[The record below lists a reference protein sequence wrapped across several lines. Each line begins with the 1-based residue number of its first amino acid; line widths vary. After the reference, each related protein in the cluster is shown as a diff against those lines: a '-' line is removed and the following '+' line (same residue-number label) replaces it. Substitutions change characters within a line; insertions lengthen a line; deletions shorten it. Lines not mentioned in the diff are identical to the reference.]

1 MTQGWRSLFV
11 PRGPGLIVSFAI
23 LITFAISSLALVGWV
38 FNVVLLTS
46 IKSQWITIRVVTAI
60 CLALSAVELAF
71 LQWHPFSVRR
81 SIVLQAP
88 GVLVGLVGLLT
99 IVTYAI
105 KMITGRESSLGAA
118 PFLNLFLTSPARMA
132 LLTAIVFVIIGCA
145 LMLLATGGR
154 RAAHIAHAVV
164 VPAAMVSYLVPVSY
178 LLGVQA
184 MHGWHDVPV
193 ALHTGIGFCAISIA
207 IFCIRPDTWL
217 MRVFTGGHA
226 GSVMARRLLPALLMI
241 PLLIGWLRLY
251 GERAG
256 VFESEVGVMLVA
268 LTYTS
273 CLFWIMWMT
282 ARSVNKVDDRRRQ
295 TDEALCVS
303 EERYRNL
310 FDTMD
315 EGFSIIEMIF
325 DAEGRPADYRFLEVN
340 AAFEKQTGLHGAEGK
355 LMRDL
360 APDHEAHWF
369 EIYGKIAVTG
379 EPLRFENEARALNRW
394 YDVYAYRVGKPE
406 DRQVAIIFN
415 DITELKRAGK
425 ALQKAHDSLELRVQ
439 ERTEA
444 LRQQAELIEL
454 SHEAIFVRD
463 LDSRIVFWNSGAEE
477 TYGWTK
483 AEAVGNITHSFLKT
497 QVPVPFDEHMASL
510 MAEDRWEG
518 ELVHTRKDG
527 ARITVLSRQALQRD
541 EAGKPTAILE
551 INIDITERKRA
562 DEEIKRHAAQLEVSN
577 RELQDFA
584 FVASHDLQEP
594 LRKIQAF
601 GDQLKS
607 GHTGSLDAEGL
618 DYLDRM
624 QNAAVRMQ
632 ALIQSLLNYS
642 RVTSKAQP
650 FSQIDLAVV
659 AREAVGDLEARIRET
674 GGRVEI
680 GDLAAID
687 ADPTQMRQLFQNL
700 IGNALK
706 FHGDEKPI
714 IRVYGETAE
723 HPGLKKGASR
733 DGGYRIFVEDDGI
746 GFDEKYLDR
755 IFTPFQRLHGR
766 GTYEGTGIG
775 LAICRKIVERHG
787 GTITAKSIAGK
798 GSTFIVTLPSKQ
810 PKGGTE

>member
-1 MTQGWRSLFV
+1 MIQGWRSLFV

-23 LITFAISSLALVGWV
+23 LITFAISFLALVGWG
-38 FNVVLLTS
+38 FSVVLLTN

-60 CLALSAVELAF
+60 CLALSALELAF
-71 LQWHPFSVRR
+71 LQWHSFSVRR

-99 IVTYAI
+99 IVAYAI
-105 KMITGRESSLGAA
+105 KMITGQEPSLGDA
-118 PFLNLFLTSPARMA
+118 PFLNLLLTPPARMA
-132 LLTAIVFVIIGCA
+132 LLTAIVFLIIGCA
-145 LMLLATGGR
+145 LVLLATGGR
-154 RAAHIAHAVV
+154 RAAHIAHAVM
-164 VPAAMVSYLVPVSY
+164 VPAAMVSYLVPVTY
-178 LLGVQA
+178 VLGIQGL
-184 MHGWHDVPV
+184 HGWYDVPV
-193 ALHTGIGFCAISIA
+193 ALHTGIAFCTISIA

-217 MRVFTGGHA
+217 MRVFTGGHT
-226 GSVMARRLLPALLMI
+226 GSVMARRLLPAFLMI

-256 VFESEVGVMLVA
+256 AFESEVGVALVA
-268 LTYTS
+268 LTYTF

-295 TDEALCVS
+295 TDEALRES

-310 FDTMD
+310 FNTMD
-315 EGFSIIEMIF
+315 EGFSVIEMIF
-325 DAEGRPADYRFLEVN
+325 DAENRPADYRFLEVN
-340 AAFEKQTGLHGAEGK
+340 AAFERQTGLHDAEGK

-369 EIYGKIAVTG
+369 ETYGKIALTG
-379 EPLRFENEARALNRW
+379 EPLHFGNEARALNRW

-415 DITELKRAGK
+415 DITEVKRAEK
-425 ALQKAHDSLELRVQ
+425 VLQKAHDELEQRVR
-439 ERTEA
+439 ERTES
-444 LRQQAELIEL
+444 LRRQAELIEL

-483 AEAVGNITHSFLKT
+483 AEAVGNITHAFLKT
-497 QVPVPFDEHMASL
+497 QFPVPFDEHMAAL
-510 MAEDRWEG
+510 VAEDRWEG

-562 DEEIKRHAAQLEVSN
+562 DDEIKRHAAKLEVSN

-624 QNAAVRMQ
+624 QSAAVRMQ

-650 FSQIDLAVV
+650 FSQIDLAAV
-659 AREAVGDLEARIRET
+659 AREAVGDLEASIKET
-674 GGRVEI
+674 DGRVEI
-680 GDLAAID
+680 GDLANID
-687 ADPTQMRQLFQNL
+687 ADSTQMRQLFQNL

-706 FHGDEKPI
+706 FHGDEKPV
-714 IRVYGETAE
+714 IRVYGETVE
-723 HPGLKKGASR
+723 NPGPKKSASR
-733 DGGYRIFVEDDGI
+733 DGGYRIFVEDNGI

-787 GTITAKSIAGK
+787 GTITAKSTAGK
-798 GSTFIVTLPSKQ
+798 GSTFIVTLPANQ
-810 PKGGTE
+810 PKGGTG